1 MADIVEPILEAAKIV
16 AEKLISEVRFD
27 QTVKATIVN
36 DSNAYRGEYLVST
49 GNATFTAY
57 CADDKY
63 KKDDAVLVTVP
74 EGDYKNQKVIIG
86 KQVDDTNSVI
96 HKLSPFQSI
105 TDVTGNLISKFV
117 YDNNQLKTA
126 DAIYANMYANGK
138 QNDPDF
144 NYFSWDYG
152 ISDFIASDVYNRSL
166 TLINFPNQNSSAV
179 GGTENSTITSTVD
192 HPGLIWDSGVINQPG
207 YTRLGLQAQFKT
219 WLGDYNIVH
228 GHYGLMLQVQF
239 KIVEE
244 LDDNSQSVDYFY
256 KYLDFS
262 NEDFFGD
269 SYNFETFYTQEKVFD
284 LTEFVDYP
292 ITRLRLFAYERED
305 FLTMENIPIEYF
317 GVGGITTAGYNIFI
331 KDPYI
336 CLGFDANEYQGDTAL
351 ICPIEN
357 SSIIYTKDISNIQ
370 LAKNFINEYTAVLGE
385 LNAAIEEEEDH
396 IPVKNIIAEAI
407 TQLKEF
413 QENETVAEILNKYE
427 KQLANNTKEFSYY
440 DEDIYNLRDQENKKI
455 IELRWVHKDEEK
467 EIIKLMA
474 NGEVPPHYFIQWY
487 RYKLGAKSP
496 DQFAGAHWVRF
507 YGTVDNVRGN
517 AELENTGIEE
527 TLDANSNDLN
537 LDSGRAAFEEK
548 RRALQ
553 NAYTQAIKD
562 LYKAENTNEA
572 VAAKNV
578 LGSQLAAIDTATNTT
593 RISFYPNPNYAE
605 EKFKVIIVK
614 QDPYSNHLTKIA
626 ESNVL
631 IFTNQTDI
639 RSEATIID
647 ENALSIKY
655 SDDEKGVYLIYD
667 RSGHIG
673 KEEQG
678 EVRTLTAVFDED
690 ISNVNDKPDLN
701 NYTSIKW
708 IFPDNNT
715 MIIPM
720 QDEATTAST
729 TIFENTIT
737 VYYTIKKTLNRNAIN
752 NTVRLEVIK
761 DGLEYT
767 AQAQMIFGTAGT
779 SGSDYTVFIEWDNNQ
794 NAIIKQNDGNNN
806 ITYKPL
812 IGTIHLMDQSG
823 SLVDDQLPD
832 DLDIQLDWYQL
843 SPTDDNNKSIAKE
856 TNLDFKYPIN
866 NNGNL
871 LTSTDTTLVDF
882 NNNYYIE
889 TPYNGTNFYFDMS
902 TGNFSTSLQ
911 GQQAYGV
918 VQITDQ
924 DNPEANCKNKI
935 IFKPVDEAYN
945 SDAGSLIKDNN
956 DKIIYAWNSNK
967 RLFVKYK
974 DVYIIDPWD
983 SFQETETYYYPA
995 NSTEY
1000 TYSNSSYLT
1009 INQEQ
1014 NNKRKFTIN
1023 VNQDPID
1030 SLHILRVTFNN
1041 FGDYQLVALFPIPI
1055 KYEMQINDV
1064 GNNTTAQTL
1073 FKVDYINGPTE
1084 VRYSTGG
1091 EVDFNKN
1098 AYEICCRKYNNAT
1111 GFDVVKHNNESITLP
1126 GYWKLLYSIDSENS
1140 SNIENILPSL
1150 AEYIDD
1156 GEGHKQLYTDYRLT
1170 KENDQHEIVDISFN
1184 IPWLQP
1190 LGVYYKDA
1198 PLYGVQFKT
1207 NEAITIDFNNNDPP
1221 YTIPAE
1227 TILWTQPILCYQDNY
1242 PSTTLNKWNGKEI
1255 QIDEDNGTIV
1265 ANGMAAGKKE
1275 SDNTFTGVV
1284 IGDWSRTDVDSFIS
1298 KNTGVYGFNHGAMS
1312 YAFKDDGTAFLG
1324 KDGHG
1329 RIYFNGNKATIYSA
1343 GWVANSANKSG
1354 MLLDV
1359 DDGVIKIISP
1369 NSNKTNFLIND
1380 GTTDLIKIGGNNEYI
1395 LQSHGFS
1402 STAGSEQGV
1411 QLNLGTG
1418 SIIGYNF
1425 TIKAKKSSFT
1435 DPLIRDNIVKHYN
1448 WNEQATD
1455 YNYFE
1460 AVNFDATSSSNY
1472 FNSDS
1477 RPDTEDKTLII
1488 SSQNENYPLTIGRG
1502 LRISWNGLIDAQG
1515 GRFNDLTATGANFTT
1530 LNVSRLQATTGT
1542 ISSLYVTGTIS
1553 MANGGSITGSGT
1565 GSSFNLGSSG
1575 KLTATGVEITGE
1587 INANSGTFDD
1597 EVVVGSYLKV
1607 GNYGIIG
1614 DTQSGDGSGSMG
1626 IGACYVSRIN
1636 NETIDTNLQSYIK
1649 ATSTNVGITY
1659 RDFRNMSM
1667 SSYVSA
1673 DQYGVTIG
1681 GPEIFININ
1690 NNSMSLAAYIQ
1701 SFISNNG
1708 GSSGGGGEDGPI
1720 IIPQ

>member
-1 MADIVEPILEAAKIV
+1 MTDIVEPVLEAAEIIAK
-16 AEKLISEVRFD
+16 KLISEVRFD

-36 DSNAYRGEYLVST
+36 DSNASRGEYLVST

-63 KKDDAVLVTVP
+63 KKNDAVLVTIP
-74 EGDYKNQKVIIG
+74 EGDYKNQKIIVG
-86 KQVDDTNSVI
+86 KQVDETNSVI
-96 HKLSPFQSI
+96 HKLSPFQTI
-105 TDVTGNLISKFV
+105 TDVTGNLISKF
-117 YDNNQLKTA
+117 DSQLNRTEG
-126 DAIYANMYANGK
+126 ISVNMYANGK
-138 QNDPDF
+138 RNDSSF
-144 NYFSWDYG
+144 NYFSWDF
-152 ISDFIASDVYNRSL
+152 STPNFIASDVYNRTLSL
-166 TLINFPNQNSSAV
+166 TNYNDNDAQ
-179 GGTENSTITSTVD
+179 ENIQEQFANASTTVNDGNGIDATDAANGTITILSN
-192 HPGLIWDSGVINQPG
+192 PGFLWDSGEVNYPG
-207 YTRLGLQAQFKT
+207 YTRLGLQAQFQT
-219 WLGDYNIVH
+219 WLQDYNIVH

-239 KIVEE
+239 KILEE
-244 LDDNSQSVDYFY
+244 QEDKTQKVDYFY
-256 KYLDFS
+256 KYLQFDC
-262 NEDFFGD
+262 EDFFGNP
-269 SYNFETFYTQEKVFD
+269 YTFETYYTQEKIFN
-284 LTEFVDYP
+284 LSEFQDYP

-305 FLTMENIPIEYF
+305 FLTMENIPIEYSEIGSF
-317 GVGGITTAGYNIFI
+317 STGGPNIFI

-336 CLGFDANEYQGDTAL
+336 CLGFDKESFEGDTAL
-351 ICPIEN
+351 ICPIEG
-357 SSIIYTKDISNIQ
+357 SSVIYHKDINEIMFIKDFIQYYNDFYTNNSNALTTQDLGGRKTIISEAINQ
-370 LAKNFINEYTAVLGE
+370 LSNFQT
-385 LNAAIEEEEDH
+385 EDT
-396 IPVKNIIAEAI
+396 NIIQA
-407 TQLKEF
+407 KE
-413 QENETVAEILNKYE
+413 KYVINS
-427 KQLANNTKEFSYY
+427 LLYNNNNFSYY
-440 DEDIYNLRDQENKKI
+440 TSEEDAYKLRDKENLKI
-455 IELRWVHKDEEK
+455 VELRWIHKDEEK
-467 EIIKLMA
+467 ETIKLMA
-474 NGEVPPHYFIQWY
+474 NGEIPPHYYIQWY

-507 YGTVDNVRGN
+507 YGILNKTNLAQDFKD
-517 AELENTGIEE
+517 A
-527 TLDANSNDLN
+527 LDENSNDLN
-537 LDSGRAAFEEK
+537 LDSGKTAFQEVMK
-548 RRALQ
+548 RYLSRYSDAVRNL
-553 NAYTQAIKD
+553 N
-562 LYKAENTNEA
+562 NEA
-572 VAAKNV
+572 SNKET
-578 LGSQLAAIDTATNTT
+578 LESILAAADNATNSTV
-593 RISFYPNPNYAE
+593 ISFYPNANYAE
-605 EKFKVIIVK
+605 EKLKVIIIK
-614 QDPYSNHLTKIA
+614 QDPYSNHLTKVA

-631 IFTNQTDI
+631 TFTNQTDI

-690 ISNVNDKPDLN
+690 ILNVNDKPDLN

-767 AQAQMIFGTAGT
+767 AQVQMIFGTAGT
-779 SGSDYTVFIEWDNNQ
+779 SGSDYTIFIEWDNNQ
-794 NAIIKQNDGNNN
+794 NAIIKQNDGHNN

-823 SLVDDQLPD
+823 SLVDNQLSD

-871 LTSTDTTLVDF
+871 LTSANTITDF
-882 NNNYYIE
+882 NSNYYIE
-889 TPYNGTNFYFDMS
+889 TPYSGTNFYFDMS

-918 VQITDQ
+918 VQIIDQ
-924 DNPEANCKNKI
+924 NNPEANCKNKI

-945 SDAGSLIKDNN
+945 DEEHNGFLGLNN
-956 DKIIYAWNSNK
+956 NKITYNWRGNN

-995 NSTEY
+995 YSTEY

-1041 FGDYQLVALFPIPI
+1041 FGDYQLVALFPIPV

-1064 GNNTTAQTL
+1064 GNNITAQTL

-1126 GYWKLLYSIDSENS
+1126 GYWKLLYNIDSENS
-1140 SNIENILPSL
+1140 FNIENILPSL
-1150 AEYIDD
+1150 AEYIDN
-1156 GEGHKQLYTDYRLT
+1156 EGHKQLYTDYRLT
-1170 KENDQHEIVDISFN
+1170 KENDQHEDVEVSFN

-1207 NEAITIDFNNNDPP
+1207 NEAITIDFNNADPP
-1221 YTIPAE
+1221 YTIPAK
-1227 TILWTQPILCYQDNY
+1227 TVLWTQPILCYQDNY

-1343 GWVANSANKSG
+1343 GWIANNNQRSG

-1359 DDGVIKIISP
+1359 DDGIIKIISP
-1369 NSNKTNFLIND
+1369 NPNKTNFLIND
-1380 GTTDLIKIGGNNEYI
+1380 GTTDLIKIGGNNDYI

-1402 STAGSEQGV
+1402 SIAGSEQGV
-1411 QLNLGTG
+1411 QLNLGSGQLT
-1418 SIIGYNF
+1418 GYNF
-1425 TIKAKKSSFT
+1425 TIKAKKSSYNDPFTSLKHYVWNTDTNTFSDQAFDFT
-1435 DPLIRDNIVKHYN
+1435 D
-1448 WNEQATD
+1448 TT
-1455 YNYFE
+1455 YF
-1460 AVNFDATSSSNY
+1460 VPGQDDTSGVQ
-1472 FNSDS
+1472 
-1477 RPDTEDKTLII
+1477 DKTLII
-1488 SSQNENYPLTIGRG
+1488 SSQDEYPLRIGYG
-1502 LRISWNGLIDAQG
+1502 LKISWNGILSAKG
-1515 GRFNDLTATGANFTT
+1515 GYFNDLTATGANLTT
-1530 LNVSRLQATTGT
+1530 LQVSQVSASSFYATSGNINGLTVGNLT
-1542 ISSLYVTGTIS
+1542 VTS
-1553 MANGGSITGSGT
+1553 GSISGSAGT
-1565 GSSFNLGSSG
+1565 NSFNLKSN
-1575 KLTATGVEITGE
+1575 GVLQAIGAEITGE
-1587 INANSGTFDD
+1587 INAEKGTFADGIKARSFTILDD
-1597 EVVVGSYLKV
+1597 DNKTPLGTLGYMQSGAVTGGQSSNAHGIGIESGGAKFVMTSDNAGMSFPYSWVSCEQGKV
-1607 GNYGIIG
+1607 IIG
-1614 DTQSGDGSGSMG
+1614 GTTDG
-1626 IGACYVSRIN
+1626 IY
-1636 NETIDTNLQSYIK
+1636 LQGNIYI
-1649 ATSTNVGITY
+1649 Y
-1659 RDFRNMSM
+1659 
-1667 SSYVSA
+1667 
-1673 DQYGVTIG
+1673 DQYTGAYKT
-1681 GPEIFININ
+1681 
-1690 NNSMSLAAYIQ
+1690 LAQYIQ
-1701 SFISNNG
+1701 DNT
-1708 GSSGGGGEDGPI
+1708 SSSPI
-1720 IIPQ
+1720 EIIPSP